1 MRDHN
6 ATTDLLILGMDM
18 VRRKDNHIERMALKN
33 CWDFRRYTLHIGSL
47 FPRSV
52 QLMVQVNKWKIIP

>member
-18 VRRKDNHIERMALKN
+18 VRRKDNHIEQMALKN
-33 CWDFRRYTLHIGSL
+33 CWDLRRYTLHIGSL

-52 QLMVQVNKWKIIP
+52 NGIDNNWRIIP

>member
-18 VRRKDNHIERMALKN
+18 VRRKDNRIEQMALKN
-33 CWDFRRYTLHIGSL
+33 CWDLCRHTLHIGSL
-47 FPRSV
+47 FPISANATE
-52 QLMVQVNKWKIIP
+52 Q